1 MRRVFFLLILI
12 LIVSYFVFAQF
23 DMSVPVTD
31 SQLKAVNSAL
41 DLIQT
46 TLTEHLKN
54 IDLNLYNL
62 LRIQYEDFFKR
73 NYQNKILQLWSLKY
87 QLEDYNTLL
96 KTLSDPTLQ
105 NEKLEEFRK
114 NAELAGAYK
123 TVNSLSSIISC
134 VPGDYRYLLEEYVSA
149 IFSYYDLATS
159 AKDQI
164 SFIPD
169 CEDIGSAFSSYII
182 SYSQPGRQNNFLTTI
197 LKPFSFG
204 RLLLAAPPSISSP
217 GSFSF
222 TPAYKETFDSIAFGS
237 AQQTIDYWFN
247 YNVELYKSNLPD
259 PRNVN
264 VPGDQAFT
272 DSGEPIT
279 LSYKPLLDFPS
290 ILLRKEQLDS
300 HIRSVLGF
308 DPYNYLIST
317 SSLVFSTST
326 IKEECDRITINS
338 NQGGNVSPQI
348 ACAEALKNVSV
359 DINEKILAIPK
370 TWKSLTKLLSQDLEE
385 SSKKVDNLQAS
396 TTPEC
401 EKINERLQEIKE
413 KIDNKL
419 NHYATV
425 TIDVDRVISV
435 LTNNKIKINQTVQ
448 RISSTRATINKK
460 YEDIVSN
467 VNEILKI
474 FKQKTIESG
483 PLFRGLPLDF
493 LGSIIKSL
501 KGHNALLILNKTD
514 EVVNN
519 LNQILADADSI
530 ANTVGISTNVFN
542 DLRSQLMKG
551 ARPLTESIFV
561 KDSFELYG
569 IKLEIANL
577 ENEINQGCPN
587 KRRTAYLNN
596 NLKNYAYNNSKNY
609 NLVSKSKININEAK
623 VNNQNF
629 ILTLMANIFSKIVNL
644 R

>member
-1 MRRVFFLLILI
+1 
-12 LIVSYFVFAQF
+12 
-23 DMSVPVTD
+23 
-31 SQLKAVNSAL
+31 
-41 DLIQT
+41 
-46 TLTEHLKN
+46 
-54 IDLNLYNL
+54 
-62 LRIQYEDFFKR
+62 
-73 NYQNKILQLWSLKY
+73 
-87 QLEDYNTLL
+87 
-96 KTLSDPTLQ
+96 
-105 NEKLEEFRK
+105 
-114 NAELAGAYK
+114 
-123 TVNSLSSIISC
+123 
-134 VPGDYRYLLEEYVSA
+134 
-149 IFSYYDLATS
+149 
-159 AKDQI
+159 
-164 SFIPD
+164 
-169 CEDIGSAFSSYII
+169 
-182 SYSQPGRQNNFLTTI
+182 
-197 LKPFSFG
+197 
-204 RLLLAAPPSISSP
+204 
-217 GSFSF
+217 
-222 TPAYKETFDSIAFGS
+222 
-237 AQQTIDYWFN
+237 
-247 YNVELYKSNLPD
+247 
-259 PRNVN
+259 
-264 VPGDQAFT
+264 
-272 DSGEPIT
+272 
-279 LSYKPLLDFPS
+279 
-290 ILLRKEQLDS
+290 
-300 HIRSVLGF
+300 
-308 DPYNYLIST
+308 
-317 SSLVFSTST
+317 
-326 IKEECDRITINS
+326 
-338 NQGGNVSPQI
+338 
-348 ACAEALKNVSV
+348 
-359 DINEKILAIPK
+359 
-370 TWKSLTKLLSQDLEE
+370 LEE